1 MADQNNT
8 GGPLSGL
15 KVVEFD
21 GLGPTPFSAMQLA
34 DMGAN
39 VIRIARKTGTQAAN
53 QFTDVVIR
61 NRSYIELDLKDVN
74 DIAIAKKI
82 VSHSDILI
90 EGFRPGVMERL
101 GLGPS
106 EMLSENKKLVYG
118 RMTGWGQKGPLSNTA
133 GHDINYISISGAL
146 HAIGT
151 KDTPIAPLNLLGDFA
166 AGSMYLVFGILCAV
180 LHAKQTGQG
189 QVLDGSIVDGTAN
202 LMAMMYSMF
211 NFNQWEDRREINLL
225 DGCAPFY
232 TTYKTIIR
240 NTILACFLVVPLSV
254 LFGRNSVYVFIFL
267 IGFVFNEMLHV
278 ALAYHQSKGDF
289 VISSKQIIVRTILY
303 GIGGWLIIYFQY
315 SIFWIIVFQTII
327 LIIFYFVAHSSLPT
341 ASSNTENN
349 YSTQD
354 LTSSGRKMVLTTF
367 AAALLSELDIVIL
380 GVFYSGPILGVLAW
394 SKRILEGLYQL
405 VGASLDIVF
414 PEISKLKNK
423 DEITSVRSKLRIVIL
438 ISLFIP
444 IAYILLEDIANS
456 VFINILGAEFENLAS
471 IFSVVIFSLPFMLW
485 SRINIIFARAMH
497 YEVNLFKVISA
508 AAFASFPF

>member
-1 MADQNNT
+1 MFATWKKNT
-8 GGPLSGL
+8 FYISLMQIILLIVNFFLITIISREYGAEIYGEYASAKSLSVLLGTVTVL
-15 KVVEFD
+15 SLALVV
-21 GLGPTPFSAMQLA
+21 TRTS
-34 DMGAN
+34 AN
-39 VIRIARKTGTQAAN
+39 VEN
-53 QFTDVVIR
+53 FDR
-61 NRSYIELDLKDVN
+61 NL
-74 DIAIAKKI
+74 
-82 VSHSDILI
+82 
-90 EGFRPGVMERL
+90 
-101 GLGPS
+101 
-106 EMLSENKKLVYG
+106 
-118 RMTGWGQKGPLSNTA
+118 
-133 GHDINYISISGAL
+133 
-146 HAIGT
+146 
-151 KDTPIAPLNLLGDFA
+151 
-166 AGSMYLVFGILCAV
+166 
-180 LHAKQTGQG
+180 
-189 QVLDGSIVDGTAN
+189 
-202 LMAMMYSMF
+202 
-211 NFNQWEDRREINLL
+211 
-225 DGCAPFY
+225 FY

-240 NTILACFLVVPLSV
+240 NTILACFLVVPLSA
-254 LFGRNSVYVFIFL
+254 LFGRNSIYVFIFL

-289 VISSKQIIVRTILY
+289 VISSKQIIIRTILY

-327 LIIFYFVAHSSLPT
+327 LIIFYFVAHSSLP
-341 ASSNTENN
+341 AESSPTENN
-349 YSTQD
+349 YSTKD

-423 DEITSVRSKLRIVIL
+423 NEITSIRSKLRIVIL

-444 IAYILLEDIANS
+444 IAYILLEDIASS
-456 VFINILGAEFENLAS
+456 VFINVLGAEFENLAS

-508 AAFASFPF
+508 AAFSSFLLYYINDTYNYFSIEYGILGSQILFSLFTSFLINNQIKKEKDS

>member
-1 MADQNNT
+1 MFATWKKNT
-8 GGPLSGL
+8 FYISLMQIILLIVNFFLITIISREYGAEIYGEYASAKSLSVLLGTVTVL
-15 KVVEFD
+15 SLALVV
-21 GLGPTPFSAMQLA
+21 TRTS
-34 DMGAN
+34 AN
-39 VIRIARKTGTQAAN
+39 VEN
-53 QFTDVVIR
+53 FDR
-61 NRSYIELDLKDVN
+61 NL
-74 DIAIAKKI
+74 
-82 VSHSDILI
+82 
-90 EGFRPGVMERL
+90 
-101 GLGPS
+101 
-106 EMLSENKKLVYG
+106 
-118 RMTGWGQKGPLSNTA
+118 
-133 GHDINYISISGAL
+133 
-146 HAIGT
+146 
-151 KDTPIAPLNLLGDFA
+151 
-166 AGSMYLVFGILCAV
+166 
-180 LHAKQTGQG
+180 
-189 QVLDGSIVDGTAN
+189 
-202 LMAMMYSMF
+202 
-211 NFNQWEDRREINLL
+211 
-225 DGCAPFY
+225 FY

-240 NTILACFLVVPLSV
+240 NTILACFLVVPLSD
-254 LFGRNSVYVFIFL
+254 LFGRNSIYVFIFL

-289 VISSKQIIVRTILY
+289 VISSKQIIFRTILY

-327 LIIFYFVAHSSLPT
+327 LIIFYFVAHSSLP
-341 ASSNTENN
+341 AESSPTENN
-349 YSTQD
+349 YSTKD

-423 DEITSVRSKLRIVIL
+423 NEITSIRSKLRIVIL

-456 VFINILGAEFENLAS
+456 VFINVLGAEFENLAS

-508 AAFASFPF
+508 AAFSSFLLYYINDTYNYFSIEYGILGSQILFSLFTSFLINNQIKKEKDT

>member
-1 MADQNNT
+1 MFATWKKNT
-8 GGPLSGL
+8 FYISLMQIILLIVNFFLITIISREYGAEIYGEYASAKSLSVLLGTVTVL
-15 KVVEFD
+15 SLALVV
-21 GLGPTPFSAMQLA
+21 TRTS
-34 DMGAN
+34 AN
-39 VIRIARKTGTQAAN
+39 VEN
-53 QFTDVVIR
+53 FDR
-61 NRSYIELDLKDVN
+61 NL
-74 DIAIAKKI
+74 
-82 VSHSDILI
+82 
-90 EGFRPGVMERL
+90 
-101 GLGPS
+101 
-106 EMLSENKKLVYG
+106 
-118 RMTGWGQKGPLSNTA
+118 
-133 GHDINYISISGAL
+133 
-146 HAIGT
+146 
-151 KDTPIAPLNLLGDFA
+151 
-166 AGSMYLVFGILCAV
+166 
-180 LHAKQTGQG
+180 
-189 QVLDGSIVDGTAN
+189 
-202 LMAMMYSMF
+202 
-211 NFNQWEDRREINLL
+211 
-225 DGCAPFY
+225 FY

-240 NTILACFLVVPLSV
+240 NTILACFLVVPLSA
-254 LFGRNSVYVFIFL
+254 LFGRNSIYVFIFL

-289 VISSKQIIVRTILY
+289 VISSKQIIIRTILY

-327 LIIFYFVAHSSLPT
+327 LIIFYFVAHRSLP
-341 ASSNTENN
+341 AESSTTENN
-349 YSTQD
+349 YSTKD

-508 AAFASFPF
+508 AAFSSFLIYYINDTYNYFSIEYGILGSQILFSLFTSFLINNQIKKEKDA

>member
-1 MADQNNT
+1 MFATWKKNT
-8 GGPLSGL
+8 FYISLMQIILLIVNFFLITIISREYGAEIYGEYASAKSLSVLLGTVTVL
-15 KVVEFD
+15 SLALVV
-21 GLGPTPFSAMQLA
+21 TRTS
-34 DMGAN
+34 AN
-39 VIRIARKTGTQAAN
+39 VEN
-53 QFTDVVIR
+53 FDR
-61 NRSYIELDLKDVN
+61 NL
-74 DIAIAKKI
+74 
-82 VSHSDILI
+82 
-90 EGFRPGVMERL
+90 
-101 GLGPS
+101 
-106 EMLSENKKLVYG
+106 
-118 RMTGWGQKGPLSNTA
+118 
-133 GHDINYISISGAL
+133 
-146 HAIGT
+146 
-151 KDTPIAPLNLLGDFA
+151 
-166 AGSMYLVFGILCAV
+166 
-180 LHAKQTGQG
+180 
-189 QVLDGSIVDGTAN
+189 
-202 LMAMMYSMF
+202 
-211 NFNQWEDRREINLL
+211 
-225 DGCAPFY
+225 FY

-240 NTILACFLVVPLSV
+240 NTILACFLVVPLSA
-254 LFGRNSVYVFIFL
+254 LFGRNSIYVFIFL

-289 VISSKQIIVRTILY
+289 VISSKQIIIRTILY

-327 LIIFYFVAHSSLPT
+327 LIIFYFVAHSSLP
-341 ASSNTENN
+341 AESSPTENN
-349 YSTQD
+349 YSTKD

-456 VFINILGAEFENLAS
+456 VFINVLGAEFENLAS

-508 AAFASFPF
+508 AAFSSFLIYYINDTYNYFSIEYGILGSQILFSLFTSFFINNQIKKEKDA

>member
-1 MADQNNT
+1 MFATWKKNT
-8 GGPLSGL
+8 FYISLMQIILLIVNFFLITIISREYGAEIYGEYASAKSLSVLLGTVTVL
-15 KVVEFD
+15 SLALVV
-21 GLGPTPFSAMQLA
+21 TRTS
-34 DMGAN
+34 AN
-39 VIRIARKTGTQAAN
+39 VEN
-53 QFTDVVIR
+53 FDR
-61 NRSYIELDLKDVN
+61 NL
-74 DIAIAKKI
+74 
-82 VSHSDILI
+82 
-90 EGFRPGVMERL
+90 
-101 GLGPS
+101 
-106 EMLSENKKLVYG
+106 
-118 RMTGWGQKGPLSNTA
+118 
-133 GHDINYISISGAL
+133 
-146 HAIGT
+146 
-151 KDTPIAPLNLLGDFA
+151 
-166 AGSMYLVFGILCAV
+166 
-180 LHAKQTGQG
+180 
-189 QVLDGSIVDGTAN
+189 
-202 LMAMMYSMF
+202 
-211 NFNQWEDRREINLL
+211 
-225 DGCAPFY
+225 FY

-240 NTILACFLVVPLSV
+240 NTILACFLVVPLSA
-254 LFGRNSVYVFIFL
+254 LFGRNSIYVFIFL

-327 LIIFYFVAHSSLPT
+327 LIIFYFVAHSSLP
-341 ASSNTENN
+341 AESSPTENN
-349 YSTQD
+349 YSTKD

-423 DEITSVRSKLRIVIL
+423 NEITSIRSKLRIVIL

-456 VFINILGAEFENLAS
+456 VFINVLGAEFENLAS

-508 AAFASFPF
+508 AAFSSFLLYYINDTYNYFSIEYGILGSQILFSLFTSFLINNQIKKEKDA

>member
-1 MADQNNT
+1 MFATWKKNT
-8 GGPLSGL
+8 FYISLMQIILLIVNFFLITIISREYGAEIYGEYASAKSLSVLLGTVTVL
-15 KVVEFD
+15 SLALVV
-21 GLGPTPFSAMQLA
+21 TRTS
-34 DMGAN
+34 AN
-39 VIRIARKTGTQAAN
+39 VEN
-53 QFTDVVIR
+53 FDR
-61 NRSYIELDLKDVN
+61 NL
-74 DIAIAKKI
+74 
-82 VSHSDILI
+82 
-90 EGFRPGVMERL
+90 
-101 GLGPS
+101 
-106 EMLSENKKLVYG
+106 
-118 RMTGWGQKGPLSNTA
+118 
-133 GHDINYISISGAL
+133 
-146 HAIGT
+146 
-151 KDTPIAPLNLLGDFA
+151 
-166 AGSMYLVFGILCAV
+166 
-180 LHAKQTGQG
+180 
-189 QVLDGSIVDGTAN
+189 
-202 LMAMMYSMF
+202 
-211 NFNQWEDRREINLL
+211 
-225 DGCAPFY
+225 FY

-240 NTILACFLVVPLSV
+240 NTILACFLVVPLSA
-254 LFGRNSVYVFIFL
+254 LFGRNSIYVFIFL

-327 LIIFYFVAHSSLPT
+327 LIIFYFVAHSSLP
-341 ASSNTENN
+341 AESSPTENN
-349 YSTQD
+349 YSTKD

-423 DEITSVRSKLRIVIL
+423 NEITSVRSKLRIVIL

-508 AAFASFPF
+508 AAFSSFLLYYINDTYNYFSIEYGILGSQILFSLFTSFLINNQIKKEKDT

>member
-1 MADQNNT
+1 MFATWKKNT
-8 GGPLSGL
+8 FYISLMQIILLIVNFFLITIISREYGAEIYGEYASAKSLSVLLGTVTVL
-15 KVVEFD
+15 SLALVV
-21 GLGPTPFSAMQLA
+21 TRTS
-34 DMGAN
+34 AN
-39 VIRIARKTGTQAAN
+39 VEN
-53 QFTDVVIR
+53 FDR
-61 NRSYIELDLKDVN
+61 NL
-74 DIAIAKKI
+74 
-82 VSHSDILI
+82 
-90 EGFRPGVMERL
+90 
-101 GLGPS
+101 
-106 EMLSENKKLVYG
+106 
-118 RMTGWGQKGPLSNTA
+118 
-133 GHDINYISISGAL
+133 
-146 HAIGT
+146 
-151 KDTPIAPLNLLGDFA
+151 
-166 AGSMYLVFGILCAV
+166 
-180 LHAKQTGQG
+180 
-189 QVLDGSIVDGTAN
+189 
-202 LMAMMYSMF
+202 
-211 NFNQWEDRREINLL
+211 
-225 DGCAPFY
+225 FY

-240 NTILACFLVVPLSV
+240 NTILACFLVVPLSA
-254 LFGRNSVYVFIFL
+254 LFGRNSIYVFIFL

-289 VISSKQIIVRTILY
+289 VISSKQIIFRTILY

-327 LIIFYFVAHSSLPT
+327 LIIFYFVAHRSLP
-341 ASSNTENN
+341 AESSTTENN
-349 YSTQD
+349 YSTQG
-354 LTSSGRKMVLTTF
+354 LTRSGRKMVLTTF

-508 AAFASFPF
+508 AAFSSFLLYYINDTYNYFSIEYGILGSQVLFSLFTTFLINNQIKKDKDV

>member
-1 MADQNNT
+1 MFATWKKNT
-8 GGPLSGL
+8 FYISLMQIILLIVNFFLITIISREYGAEIYGEYASAKSLSVLLGTVTVL
-15 KVVEFD
+15 SLALVV
-21 GLGPTPFSAMQLA
+21 TRTS
-34 DMGAN
+34 AN
-39 VIRIARKTGTQAAN
+39 VEN
-53 QFTDVVIR
+53 FDR
-61 NRSYIELDLKDVN
+61 NL
-74 DIAIAKKI
+74 
-82 VSHSDILI
+82 
-90 EGFRPGVMERL
+90 
-101 GLGPS
+101 
-106 EMLSENKKLVYG
+106 
-118 RMTGWGQKGPLSNTA
+118 
-133 GHDINYISISGAL
+133 
-146 HAIGT
+146 
-151 KDTPIAPLNLLGDFA
+151 
-166 AGSMYLVFGILCAV
+166 
-180 LHAKQTGQG
+180 
-189 QVLDGSIVDGTAN
+189 
-202 LMAMMYSMF
+202 
-211 NFNQWEDRREINLL
+211 
-225 DGCAPFY
+225 FY

-240 NTILACFLVVPLSV
+240 NTILVCFLVVPLSA

-327 LIIFYFVAHSSLPT
+327 LIIFYFVAHSSLP
-341 ASSNTENN
+341 AESSTTENN

-414 PEISKLKNK
+414 PEISKIKNK
-423 DEITSVRSKLRIVIL
+423 NEITSIRSKLRIVIL

-444 IAYILLEDIANS
+444 IAYVLLEDIANN
-456 VFINILGAEFENLAS
+456 VFVNVLGAEFENLAS

-508 AAFASFPF
+508 AAFSSFLLYYINDTYNYFSIEYGILGSQVLFSLFTSFLINNQIKKDKDV